1 MLARRVRKPLTSTWI
16 AAYADPIRQDVP
28 LSRTPD
34 FYDYAE
40 QPLAAADMDGEFVVV
55 RWPDGA
61 WLRIHALWLFENQ
74 MGDVTIDERTR
85 EGKTDPADLPDANIL
100 VGAAVGGNGDL
111 DVSWSDGSIARYHS
125 GWLRHIADSRHRPQA
140 SIPAPVEWTTADFA
154 EPITVDGP
162 ATLTDDRALYEFLE
176 SLARYGL
183 VRLEGL
189 DITRDVLPALGRR
202 IGALRDT
209 NFGITWPVTVDLKP
223 TSTAVTPLPLPP
235 HTDLPTRETPPGF
248 QMLHCLVNTCAAG
261 FSTMADGYA
270 VVRHLREHQP
280 DVHDVLANTNW
291 VFFNRSPE
299 HDHRWTGPLIDYGA
313 PGMPLTLRAF
323 HPLRA
328 FPDMD
333 DADVPAAYAA
343 LREFSRLAGSDE
355 FQMRYPFRPG
365 DLVAFDNRRLLH
377 GRASIDADGG
387 QRELHGTYID
397 HDEVYSRLRVLSR
410 NLT

>member
-1 MLARRVRKPLTSTWI
+1 M
-16 AAYADPIRQDVP
+16 
-28 LSRTPD
+28 
-34 FYDYAE
+34 
-40 QPLAAADMDGEFVVV
+40 VV
-55 RWPDGA
+55 RWSDGA
-61 WLRIHALWLFENQ
+61 MLRAHALWLFENQ

-85 EGKTDPADLPDANIL
+85 EGKTDPADLPDAGIL
-100 VGAAVGGNGDL
+100 VAAAVGGNGDL
-111 DVSWSDGSIARYHS
+111 EASWRDGSVARYHS
-125 GWLRHIADSRHRPQA
+125 GWLRHIADERHRPRA
-140 SIPAPVEWTTADFA
+140 SIPTPVEWTTADFV
-154 EPITVDGP
+154 EPVTVDGP
-162 ATLTDDRALYEFLE
+162 ATLTDDIALHEFLDA
-176 SLARYGL
+176 LARYGL

-189 DITRDVLPALGRR
+189 DTTRDVLPTLGRR

-209 NFGITWPVTVDLKP
+209 NFGITWPVSVDIKP
-223 TSTAVTPLPLPP
+223 TSTANTSLPLPP

-248 QMLHCLVNTCAAG
+248 QMLHCLVNTCTAG

-333 DADVPAAYAA
+333 DTEVPAAYAA

-377 GRASIDADGG
+377 GRASIDVDGG
-387 QRELHGTYID
+387 RRELHGTYID

-410 NLT
+410 HLSRS